1 MPTRD
6 TFGTAPDGTPVER
19 FTFSNAR
26 GIEISVITFGGIIV
40 SLRAP
45 DRDGVVEDIVLGH
58 DDVEGYLRSASYFG
72 AVVGRYANRIA
83 RGRFTLDGVEYH
95 LAQNNGRNHLHG
107 GVHGFDKVV
116 WSADPF
122 AHKASRGVAL
132 RYRSADGEEGYPGAL
147 TAQVT
152 YALTDHNELIIDYKA
167 TTTRATPV
175 NLTQHTYWNLAASRA
190 DNVVGHELLI
200 NASRFTPVDA
210 ELIPIGAIESVAGT
224 AFDFRAPHTIGERID
239 ADEEQLRLSGGYD
252 HNYVLDRFDDGLS
265 YAASAVEP
273 VTGRVLDV
281 YTTEP
286 GIQLYTGNFL
296 DGRIRGKSGRAY
308 VHRCGFCL
316 ETQHFPD
323 SPNQPHFPSVVLRPD
338 GEYRSST
345 VFAFG
350 VRDRSHTMT

>member
-6 TFGTAPDGTPVER
+6 AFGTAPDGTPVER

-26 GIEISVITFGGIIV
+26 GVEISVITFGGIIV
-40 SLRAP
+40 SLRTP
-45 DRDGVVEDIVLGH
+45 DRDGVVDDIVLGH

-72 AVVGRYANRIA
+72 AIVGRYANRIA
-83 RGRFTLDGVEYH
+83 RGRFTLDGVEYR

-107 GVHGFDKVV
+107 GERGFDKAV

-122 AHKASRGVAL
+122 AHKASRGLAL

-167 TTTRATPV
+167 TTTRPTPV
-175 NLTQHTYWNLAASRA
+175 NLTQHTYWNLAGSRA
-190 DNVVGHELLI
+190 DNVTGHELVI
-200 NASRFTPVDA
+200 NASCFTPVDA
-210 ELIPIGAIESVAGT
+210 ELIPVGAIEPVAGT
-224 AFDFRAPHTIGERID
+224 AFDFRTPHTIGERID
-239 ADEEQLRLSGGYD
+239 ANEEQLRLSGGYD

-265 YAASAVEP
+265 HAASAVEP

-286 GIQLYTGNFL
+286 GMQLYTGNFL
-296 DGRIRGKSGRAY
+296 DGSIRGKAGRAY
-308 VHRCGFCL
+308 VHRSGFCL

-323 SPNQPHFPSVVLRPD
+323 SPNQPHFPSTVLRPD

-350 VRDRSHTMT
+350 VRDRAHATT